1 MRSLSHYLSVDSSC
15 VLPNKAVVTPDLFP
29 AESLQL
35 QDPPPS
41 HTHLTYPSHQE
52 ESAVGLQQW

>member
-1 MRSLSHYLSVDSSC
+1 MVFDSGC
-15 VLPNKAVVTPDLFP
+15 VLPNKAAVTPDLLP
-29 AESLQL
+29 AESLQP

-52 ESAVGLQQW
+52 ESAVGPRQW